1 MSIQIIEQP
10 MTALG
15 GFGRSLAQGLEKT
28 MPKAIE
34 RGMLSQGL
42 KNLER
47 DAPNMSQTEIISDLL
62 SRPGGQEA
70 LPILEPI
77 LRGLRS
83 QGIQGEINN
92 TTGQTQQGQSQQGY
106 SERALDPNFGVAMSS
121 QELAN
126 EAERAS
132 KGGKYPYSEVYK
144 SLEERD
150 AKRVSRDQALQ
161 SRNELGEKFFNE
173 DLETFT
179 QKSGNEVF
187 KDIIGEMNLD
197 YRNKVFADIE
207 RGVSPKKAAETQ
219 ARDLLEFAKVR
230 NGVKSRNNINFV
242 TDVKKA
248 ESELSASRMKYEKAG
263 ALNLLADDLVAYKGM
278 SKPYANAIAYPVSRE
293 IKSDINKLNKFEV
306 KVKQKVSNSFVDK
319 TFDEISKSI
328 KPTDSLQ
335 SIALQL
341 EKKGLNPKSF
351 LVYIGEKNKNNQI
364 SLTDRQNR
372 ELAEDISFRPS
383 FADLLYSPSSIRH
396 YL

>member
-28 MPKAIE
+28 MPKAVE

-47 DAPNMSQTEIISDLL
+47 DAPNMTQMEIVSDLL

-70 LPILEPI
+70 LPILEPM

-83 QGIQGEINN
+83 QKIQGAIND
-92 TTGQTQQGQSQQGY
+92 TKGQSQQGY
-106 SERALDPNFGVAMSS
+106 SERALDPNFGIAMSS
-121 QELAN
+121 EELN
-126 EAERAS
+126 EQAKQISRQT
-132 KGGKYPYSEVYK
+132 GTPYNEVFD
-144 SLEERD
+144 SLEKID
-150 AKRVSRDQALQ
+150 AKRATRDQTLQ

-263 ALNLLADDLVAYKGM
+263 ALNLLADDLVTYKGM
-278 SKPYANAIAYPVSRE
+278 SKPYANAIAYPVSKE

-306 KVKQKVSNSFVDK
+306 KVKRKVSNSFVDK

-328 KPTDSLQ
+328 KPSDSLQ